1 MAKQAAEGTHM
12 DIARPDQTRKRRIK
26 RIILGAVVVLVIG
39 GVTLGLSRLK
49 PAAPTADGSTVYA
62 GTVTRG
68 NMMIE
73 VHGLGTL
80 VPEDIHWIPAQSN
93 AKVEKILLRSGAKVT
108 PTSVIME
115 LSDPQLESDA
125 AAAEFTYKEA
135 QADYDNLKA
144 TVNSQLAVLQ
154 TEQAGYEG
162 SYNIDKMQYE
172 VYKQEVDLGV
182 GTKLNMDTAKMK
194 SDQDA
199 IQLKYEKDKV
209 AVYADSAK
217 AQLASQAEKVDASKS
232 LYELKKAQTDALHV
246 KAGINGVVECVC
258 SVVGTDIAEGQQVTL
273 GTNLARVADPSKLKA
288 TIQVPETQ
296 AKDVQLLQK
305 ASVDTRNGIVK
316 GHVTR
321 EDAAAINGT
330 VAVDI
335 TFDEKLPEGA
345 RADQSVDGTVEIQN
359 MTNVLFVA
367 VPVHGEPNSNITL
380 FKVLNQGEDGERVQV
395 RLGKGSVNYIEILG
409 GLKEGDEVVLSDMSI
424 YDGVDRIQFSPRVQV
439 R

>member
-1 MAKQAAEGTHM
+1 M
-12 DIARPDQTRKRRIK
+12 DIARPDQSRKRRIK

-39 GVTLGLSRLK
+39 GVTLGLSRLR

-62 GTVTRG
+62 GAVTRG

-80 VPEDIHWIPAQSN
+80 VPEDIHWIPAQSA
-93 AKVEKILLRSGAKVT
+93 AKVERILLRSGAKVT

-135 QADYDNLKA
+135 QADYENLKA
-144 TVNSQLAVLQ
+144 SMDSQLAALKV
-154 TEQAGYEG
+154 EVAGVQGAFNVDSMTYEL
-162 SYNIDKMQYE
+162 YR
-172 VYKQEVDLGV
+172 QEFALGV
-182 GTKLNMDTAKMK
+182 GPKVTMDTYKMKRDQDENQLNFENQKLN
-194 SDQDA
+194 
-199 IQLKYEKDKV
+199 V
-209 AVYADSAK
+209 FADSAK
-217 AQLASQAEKVDASKS
+217 AQLQSQNEKVSAAKG
-232 LYELKKAQTDALHV
+232 LYDLKKGQLDALHV

-273 GTNLARVADPSKLKA
+273 GLNLARVADPSKLKA

-296 AKDVQLLQK
+296 AKDVQMLQK
-305 ASVDTRNGIVK
+305 ATVDTRNGMVA

-335 TFDEKLPEGA
+335 TLDEKLPEGA

-359 MTNVLFVA
+359 LTNVLYIP

-380 FKVLNQGEDGERVQV
+380 FKVLNQGSDGERVQV
-395 RLGKGSVNYIEILG
+395 RLGKGSVNNIEVLG
-409 GLKEGDEVVLSDMSI
+409 GLREGDQVVLSDMSI
-424 YDGVDRIQFSPRVQV
+424 YDNVDGIQFSPRVQV